1 MFGIGWGELLVV
13 AVVALLVLGPDKL
26 PEAARTLG
34 KVYGSLYRRV
44 NEAKE
49 NIRAEADLATLSQA
63 EPFPPP
69 GVGSDQTDSDRE
81 KVSRDSSDSPR

>member
-34 KVYGSLYRRV
+34 KVYGHLYRTV

-49 NIRAEADLATLSQA
+49 SIRAEADLSALGQ
-63 EPFPPP
+63 EDKFPPTGP
-69 GVGSDQTDSDRE
+69 PQGELETDQI
-81 KVSRDSSDSPR
+81 SRDSSDPPR